1 MIRLQVSIPEEF
13 RGQVY
18 LNPQY
23 IEKKTRRVQLV
34 LRPSVY
40 ERIKTAAEE
49 ADTSV
54 NDYIDAAMDTLLRQ
68 KDLINGRVK

>member
-40 ERIKTAAEE
+40 ERIKLAAEE

>member
-1 MIRLQVSIPEEF
+1 MIRFQVSIPEEF

-49 ADTSV
+49 ADTSA